1 MICHSEKNTMLDEE
15 YLDITF
21 LKENGFIRKKCPLCG
36 KHFWTVDES
45 REICGDPPCGS
56 YEFIDN
62 PIFKRSFT
70 LDEMREFYLSFFEK
84 RGHERIERYPVVARW
99 RDDIYL
105 TIASIADFQPFVTAG
120 VAPPPAN
127 PLTISQPCIRMDD
140 LDSVGRTGRHLTL
153 FEMMAHHAFNYPN
166 VHIYWKSETVQ
177 YCTELLEELG
187 VKREDIVYKE
197 EPWAGGG
204 NAGPCLEAIVGGIE
218 LATLVFMNLVEDPNG
233 DIELK
238 GSRYRKMENYIVD
251 TGYGLE
257 RFVWASQGTPTVYDA
272 IFPQVVDAIFDNS
285 NIGFERDEE
294 VARIIAESSKLA
306 GVMGEL
312 RGEKLLE
319 MRRNLANKLGIS
331 LDELEAIIVP
341 MEKVYALADHTR
353 AILFML
359 GDGLVPSNAGAGY
372 LARLMI
378 RRSLRLAEELE
389 LNLTLFDLI
398 ELHRK
403 ILKVFEF
410 EVPMEIIQ
418 EILELEE
425 QRYRKTIEKGIKM
438 VERVIQKKKRVEKED
453 LVEFYDS
460 HGIPPELVE
469 KIAREKGVEVEMP
482 KDFYAELASRHAK
495 AEKKV
500 KPKILQKEYP
510 KTEKLYYDNP
520 KLFEFEAEVIGIEGD
535 YVILDRSAFY
545 PESGGQD
552 YDTGYLMCNG
562 AKIPVVEVME
572 EDGVVLHKIDS
583 KAGIEVGA
591 KVRGVIDARRRL
603 RHMRHHSATH
613 ILLHVLRNKLGA
625 HVWQAGARKE
635 FGKARLDITHYKRP
649 SDEEIEE
656 IEMLINAEVMA
667 NKPITWEWMDR
678 IEAEKRFG
686 FRLYQGGVPPGKEIR
701 IVKVGDD
708 IQACGGTHCNSTG
721 EIGVIKILKVE
732 SIQDGVIR
740 FEFAAGESALEH
752 IAEEERILK
761 DASRIL
767 RVEPSK
773 LPKTVER
780 FFEEWKEQRK
790 EIERLKKEIA
800 ELKAEMLIVEAEE
813 FDSVKVIAEI
823 VEADM
828 QELVKLGDTLAVMG
842 CVGCLMSTEG
852 KVRVVAFSGDER
864 IDAREL
870 IKEIGRHIKGSGG
883 GRAKLAQGAGQIAL
897 SKDELMNVIFG
908 FLRRKL

>member
-1 MICHSEKNTMLDEE
+1 MLDEE

-21 LKENGFIRKKCPLCG
+21 LKENGFVRKKCPLCG
-36 KHFWTVDES
+36 KHFWTADES

-56 YEFIDN
+56 YEFIGN
-62 PIFKRSFT
+62 PIFKRKFN

-84 RGHERIERYPVVARW
+84 RGHERIERYPVIARW

-105 TIASIADFQPFVTAG
+105 TIASIADFQPFVTSG

-166 VHIYWKSETVQ
+166 QHVYWKNETVQ
-177 YCTELLEELG
+177 YCTELLNELG
-187 VKREDIVYKE
+187 VPKEKIVYKE
-197 EPWAGGG
+197 EPWVGGG

-218 LATLVFMNLVEDPNG
+218 LATLVFMNLVEDENG

-238 GSRYRKMENYIVD
+238 GLRFRRMENYIVD

-272 IFPQVVDAIFDNS
+272 IFPEVVETIIDNS

-294 VARIIAESSKLA
+294 VERIIAESSKLA

-312 RGEKLLE
+312 RGEKLIQ
-319 MRRNLANKLGIS
+319 MRRQVADKLGIS
-331 LDELEAIIVP
+331 LEKLESVVVP

-378 RRSLRLAEELE
+378 RRSLRLAEEIE
-389 LNLTLFDLI
+389 LNLTLFDLV

-403 ILKVFEF
+403 IMKAFEF
-410 EVPMEIIQ
+410 EVPMEIIH
-418 EILELEE
+418 EILEIEE
-425 QRYRKTIEKGIKM
+425 ERYRRTISKGIKL
-438 VERVIQKKKRVEKED
+438 VERVIQRKKRIDKDD

-460 HGIPPELVE
+460 HGVPPELVV
-469 KIAREKGVEVEMP
+469 KIAEEKGVEVEIP

-495 AEKKV
+495 AERNV
-500 KPKILQKEYP
+500 KPKLIKGKYP
-510 KTEKLYYDNP
+510 KTEKLYYDHP
-520 KLFEFEAEVIGIEGD
+520 KLFEFEAEVIGIEGE
-535 YVILDRSAFY
+535 YVILNRSAFY

-552 YDTGYLMCNG
+552 YDTGFLIVNG
-562 AKIPVVEVME
+562 AKIPVTSVFE
-572 EDGVVLHKIDS
+572 EDGVVLHKVGDS
-583 KAGIEVGA
+583 SKFEVGV
-591 KVRGVIDARRRL
+591 KVKGMIDAERRL

-613 ILLHVLRNKLGA
+613 ILLHVLRKKLGN

-635 FGKARLDITHYKRP
+635 FSKARLDVTHYKKP
-649 SDEEIEE
+649 SEEEIRE
-656 IEMLINAEVMA
+656 IERLANAEVLA
-667 NKPITWEWMDR
+667 NKPVSWEWMNR
-678 IEAEKRFG
+678 IEAERKFG

-701 IVKVGDD
+701 IVRVGDD
-708 IQACGGTHCNSTG
+708 VQACGGTHCNTTG
-721 EIGVIKILKVE
+721 EIGLIKITRVE

-740 FEFAAGESALEH
+740 FEFCAGEAALDY
-752 IAEEERILK
+752 IAQQESLLRQ
-761 DASRIL
+761 ASEIL
-767 RVEPSK
+767 RVEPAK
-773 LPKTVER
+773 LPSTVER

-790 EIERLKKEIA
+790 EIEKLKREIA
-800 ELKAEMLIVEAEE
+800 EIKAEMLVANAEE
-813 FDSVKVIAEI
+813 FDSIKVVAEVI
-823 VEADM
+823 NADM
-828 QELVKLGDTLAVMG
+828 KELIKLGEVLAEKG
-842 CVGCLMSTEG
+842 CVGCLMSPKG
-852 KVRVVAFSGDER
+852 KVRVVTFSGDDR

-870 IKEIGRHIKGSGG
+870 MKEIGRHIKGSGG
-883 GRAKLAQGAGQIAL
+883 GKPKLAQGAGQKAL
-897 SKDELMNVIFG
+897 SRDELMNVIFSY
-908 FLRRKL
+908 LNRVL